1 MTTETTSHGAAPIG
15 SCGCSAYRAHTRVRD
30 SARDRHVVSIPGQC
44 HADSPCPRRN
54 RLGREMIT
62 HSRLES
68 AHLAGN
74 LLGDPSER
82 DLFVYLPPGYE
93 ESDRRYPTA
102 YLLHAYGDT
111 AERSVTPTT
120 DGQRWEPPI
129 EDVLDP
135 VFGRMGVPPMI
146 VAIPDGWSRWGCGQW
161 VDSPVTGNFE
171 QYLLHDVVPAVDAT
185 YRTIPNARSR
195 GVFGFS
201 SGGFGAWNVAS
212 RNPDVFGALAMLSGD
227 SFLDMTHKFMPYKY
241 FDSIW
246 PEAPNGPI
254 EGNIW
259 SQLVYDYAATYS
271 PNPDRPPF
279 YVDLPVAWPSGELLQ
294 DIWDRWLSFDPV
306 VNVHDRLDNLR
317 KLAGILLDAGSH
329 DDYNLHWGHRL
340 LSHHLTT
347 AGIAHEATENGGNHG
362 GRWPE
367 RYQVALKWMSQA
379 LERE

>member
-1 MTTETTSHGAAPIG
+1 VI
-15 SCGCSAYRAHTRVRD
+15 V
-30 SARDRHVVSIPGQC
+30 
-44 HADSPCPRRN
+44 
-54 RLGREMIT
+54 
-62 HSRLES
+62 HSRLDS
-68 AHLAGN
+68 SHLAAN
-74 LLGDPSER
+74 LLGDPSAR

-93 ESDRRYPTA
+93 GSDRPYPTA
-102 YLLHAYGDT
+102 YLLHAFGET
-111 AERSVTPTT
+111 AAQVLTPDT
-120 DGQRWEPPI
+120 DGQRWRPPI

-135 VFGRMGVPPMI
+135 VFGRLGVPPMI
-146 VAIPDGWSRWGCGQW
+146 VVIPDGNSRYGCGQW
-161 VDSPVTGNFE
+161 VDSPVTGSFE
-171 QYLLHDVVPAVDAT
+171 QYVLHDVVPAVDAT
-185 YRTIPNARSR
+185 YRTIPAARSR

-259 SQLVYDYAATYS
+259 SQLVYDYSATYS

-294 DIWDRWLSFDPV
+294 DVWDRWLAFDPV
-306 VNVHDRLDNLR
+306 VNVHERLDNLR
-317 KLAGILLDAGSH
+317 QLSGILLDAGSA

-340 LSHHLTT
+340 LSHYLDE
-347 AGIAHEATENGGNHG
+347 AGIAHEHRENPGNHG
-362 GRWPE
+362 GRANE
-367 RYQVALKWMSQA
+367 RYQVALQWLSHV
-379 LERE
+379 LERD